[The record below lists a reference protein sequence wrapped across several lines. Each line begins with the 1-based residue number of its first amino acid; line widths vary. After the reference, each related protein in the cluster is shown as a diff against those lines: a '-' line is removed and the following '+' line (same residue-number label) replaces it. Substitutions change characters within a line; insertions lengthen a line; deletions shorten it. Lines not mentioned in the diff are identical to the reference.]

1 MWLPINKNLWTSSYV
16 LFTAGAA
23 LQFLGVCYWLIDVK
37 GYQRWAHPAVVFGR
51 NAIVVFVLSGLLV
64 KTLIR
69 ISMELADGTTV
80 SAYAWIYRTLFVPWA
95 GPLNGSL
102 AFAIGNI
109 LIWYGLMELLYRKK
123 IFVKI

>member
-1 MWLPINKNLWTSSYV
+1 M
-16 LFTAGAA
+16 
-23 LQFLGVCYWLIDVK
+23 
-37 GYQRWAHPAVVFGR
+37 
-51 NAIVVFVLSGLLV
+51 VFVLSGLLV